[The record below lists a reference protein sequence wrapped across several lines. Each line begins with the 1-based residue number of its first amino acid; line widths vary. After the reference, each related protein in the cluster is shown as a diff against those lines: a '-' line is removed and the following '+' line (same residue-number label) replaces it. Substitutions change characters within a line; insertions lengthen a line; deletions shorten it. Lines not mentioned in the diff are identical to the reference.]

1 MATHILFRGPQDR
14 NDCWRAMFADALPSV
29 VWHHWPNVEDKAAID
44 VIIAWKLP
52 RDYQQDYPNL
62 RVIFSV
68 GAGVDQLNLD
78 TVPEHIKVV
87 RMLDPG
93 IAKGMAEFIALHV
106 LNIHRDTFHYINA
119 NKTATWKQLP
129 TKATSQR
136 RVGILGLGTLGQ
148 VAANSLLALGFS
160 VNGWSRS
167 AKQLKGVRCFSG
179 MEQLEEFLSQ
189 TDVLVSLLPLTIHT
203 QGILNN
209 KTLSQLPQ
217 GASIINVGRG
227 EQLVS
232 QDLLTLLDKG
242 HLSFAVLDVFDTEPL
257 PDSNRLWQHPN
268 VIVTPHI
275 AAITQDESAGK
286 VLVENVQRYTKGQA
300 MIGTVDRAVG
310 Y

>member
-1 MATHILFRGPQDR
+1 MATHILFRGPQER
-14 NDCWRAMFADALPSV
+14 NDCWQTMFAKALPSV
-29 VWHHWPNVEDKAAID
+29 VWHHWPNVEDKAAIE

-136 RVGILGLGTLGQ
+136 RVGILGLGNLGQ

-167 AKQLKGVRCFSG
+167 AKQLEGVRCFSG
-179 MEQLEEFLSQ
+179 MEQLEAFLSQ
-189 TDVLVSLLPLTIHT
+189 TDVLVSLLPLTVHT
-203 QGILNN
+203 QGLLNN

-227 EQLVS
+227 EQLVT
-232 QDLLTLLDKG
+232 QDLLTLLDEA
-242 HLSFAVLDVFDTEPL
+242 HLCFAVLDVFEHEPL
-257 PDSNRLWQHPN
+257 SESDPLWSHPN
-268 VIVTPHI
+268 VLVTPHI
-275 AAITQDESAGK
+275 AAITQNESAGK
-286 VLVENVQRYTKGQA
+286 VLVENVLRYINGQT
-300 MIGTVDRAVG
+300 MIGTVDRKAG

>member
-1 MATHILFRGPQDR
+1 MTSHILFRGPQDR
-14 NDCWRAMFADALPSV
+14 NDCWRAMFADALPNL
-29 VWHHWPNVEDKAAID
+29 VWQHWPNVIDKAAIELM
-44 VIIAWKLP
+44 IAWKLP

-62 RVIFSV
+62 KVIFSV
-68 GAGVDQLNLD
+68 GAGVDQLDLA
-78 TVPEHIKVV
+78 TVPEHIQIV
-87 RMLDPG
+87 RMLDSG
-93 IAKGMAEFIALHV
+93 IAKGMSEFIALHV
-106 LNIHRDTFHYINA
+106 LNIHRGTFQYIKA
-119 NKTATWKQLP
+119 NSTATWKQLP
-129 TKATSQR
+129 TLANSQR
-136 RVGILGLGTLGQ
+136 RIGILGLGNLGQ
-148 VAANSLLALGFS
+148 AAANTLLNLGFS

-167 AKQLKGVRCFSG
+167 AKQLDGLRCFSG
-179 MEQLEEFLSQ
+179 MEQLEDFLSQ
-189 TDVLVSLLPLTIHT
+189 TDVLVSLLPLTKQT

-232 QDLLTLLDKG
+232 EDLLTLLDEE

-268 VIVTPHI
+268 VLVTPHI
-275 AAITQDESAGK
+275 AAITQNESAGK
-286 VLVENVQRYTKGQA
+286 VLVENVLRYIKGQA